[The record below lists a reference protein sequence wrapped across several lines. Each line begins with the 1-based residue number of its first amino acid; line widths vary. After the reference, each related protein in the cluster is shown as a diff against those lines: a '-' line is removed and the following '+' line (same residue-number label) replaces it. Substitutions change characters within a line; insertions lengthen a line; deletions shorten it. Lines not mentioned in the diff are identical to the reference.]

1 MNSPPPSGATDPT
14 PRQGPHVALRA
25 IGRTPVSSIPEH
37 LANEFFFAA
46 HDDRTGKPLLHP
58 AARTLGLAAA
68 LLAELCGA
76 GRITFD
82 EGYVRVTNPRP
93 PQDQLQTLVDRL
105 ITEGHTQT
113 RTWLAFVA
121 TSAYDHVAGRM
132 SQLGLVQPRPSGLL
146 RRRARYAPT
155 DTNKAFW
162 AWARLSTPL
171 SDFKPL
177 DRADVPLASLV
188 WATGLH
194 TRVLQF
200 APGGTTAFLEQQ
212 VQRAD
217 PVLRN
222 LVDDLRAAVGDAVL
236 CRTS

>member
-1 MNSPPPSGATDPT
+1 MNFPPPSGATDPT
-14 PRQGPHVALRA
+14 PRQHVATSRA
-25 IGRTPVSSIPEH
+25 IGRAPVSSIPEH
-37 LANEFFFAA
+37 LANEFFFAG

-58 AARTLGLAAA
+58 AALTLGLAAA
-68 LLAELCGA
+68 LLAELHGA

-82 EGYVRVTNPRP
+82 DGDVRVTNPRP

-132 SQLGLVQPRPSGLL
+132 SQLGLVQPQSSGLL
-146 RRRARYAPT
+146 RRGKRYAPT
-155 DTNKAFW
+155 DPNKAFW
-162 AWARLSTPL
+162 AWARLSMPL
-171 SDFKPL
+171 SSFKPL